1 MTVEANGC
9 FGSYFS
15 FKKMRTKKC
24 VKNLKI
30 ADSKHPQSKTTV
42 IHALVIHFFAHFGSV
57 MCGEFLV

>member
-1 MTVEANGC
+1 MDALDQWII
-9 FGSYFS
+9 FFFS
-15 FKKMRTKKC
+15 KNEDKKMC
-24 VKNLKI
+24 LKNLKI